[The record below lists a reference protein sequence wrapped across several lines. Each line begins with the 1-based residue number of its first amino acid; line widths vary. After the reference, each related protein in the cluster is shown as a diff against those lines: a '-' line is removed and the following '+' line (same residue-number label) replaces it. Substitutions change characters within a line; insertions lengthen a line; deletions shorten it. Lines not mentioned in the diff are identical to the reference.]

1 MIDELGY
8 TPAVNDLP
16 RKFGITKWSYLR
28 WYREQ
33 EQEDEEPQE
42 DQEKPQGQEQ
52 SREQVQS
59 REQEQLQGQEPSE
72 EKEKPHEHEEK
83 VEIRVSPQ
91 PAAQWSSVNSPRPP
105 PVASKSP
112 SVEAVQRTS
121 FKTEGPP
128 RTALPEDILNVSPAP
143 SSKKPRSTA
152 FRFTPEQ
159 RAYLEERVAKTGS
172 NPDVYSRIEMANE
185 LGVEEKT
192 IRVGGIHR
200 C

>member
-1 MIDELGY
+1 MLGELGY

-16 RKFGITKWSYLR
+16 RKFGITKWNYLR

-33 EQEDEEPQE
+33 EQEEEEAQE
-42 DQEKPQGQEQ
+42 DQGQPQDQEQPQEQGHPQNQGLPPEQGQPQEEKPQEQ
-52 SREQVQS
+52 Q
-59 REQEQLQGQEPSE
+59 
-72 EKEKPHEHEEK
+72 EK

-91 PAAQWSSVNSPRPP
+91 PAAQWSSVNSPRPF

-112 SVEAVQRTS
+112 SVEEAKTTG
-121 FKTEGPP
+121 FKTEGPL
-128 RTALPEDILNVSPAP
+128 RTTLPEETASVSPAP
-143 SSKKPRSTA
+143 STKKPRSTA

-159 RAYLEERVAKTGS
+159 RAYLEEKVARTGS

-192 IRVGGIHR
+192 IRVRGINR
-200 C
+200 S